1 VIVLCDPWRAHLLA
15 WIHRA
20 EARSIT
26 AELRRTGR
34 TVSLKAYGEKSNGL
48 PPSEPPLLRVSDP
61 VMLEAVRALTRASL
75 SYIGPS
81 AAVMEVCYDKYEAY
95 RIAARSG
102 VDCPRTMLA
111 SEASEMPFPLVLKP
125 RHGSDSIGLCILRD
139 APIPVRKQRKT
150 YIAQQLVH
158 GTELTVAVY
167 RDCVGVPLRIA
178 LPEGTPYS
186 FLRKYLLRP
195 RCVPLA
201 DAPLA
206 ERVRA
211 AALRIAAVFAPNWA
225 ARIDLIH
232 ESATG
237 RLYFLECDVAPLV
250 GAKSAFAASFSAAG
264 VGRLEQL
271 RWLLTKQAQDG
282 LGPEVTET
290 TTWPEKIEG
299 WIPPGHLCAA
309 QRVRRQT

>member
-1 VIVLCDPWRAHLLA
+1 VIVLCEPWRAHPLV

-20 EARSIT
+20 EARSIA

-34 TVSLKAYGEKSNGL
+34 TVSLATYGEKSIDL
-48 PPSEPPLLRVSDP
+48 PPSGPPLLRVSDP

-75 SYIGPS
+75 PYIGPS
-81 AAVMEVCYDKYEAY
+81 AAVMEICYDKYEAY
-95 RIAARSG
+95 RIAAGNG
-102 VDCPRTMLA
+102 VHCPTTVLA
-111 SEASEMPFPLVLKP
+111 NEASGMPFPLVLKP
-125 RHGSDSIGLCILRD
+125 RHGSDSIDLCILRD
-139 APIPVRKQRKT
+139 APIPVPKQTKT
-150 YIAQQLVH
+150 YIAQQLVR

-167 RDCVGVPLRIA
+167 RDWAGEPLRIA

-206 ERVRA
+206 KRVRA
-211 AALRIAAVFAPNWA
+211 AALRVAAVFAPTWA

-264 VGRLEQL
+264 VGRREQL
-271 RWLLTKQAQDG
+271 RWLLNESGAQGGHD
-282 LGPEVTET
+282 PEMS

-299 WIPPGHLCAA
+299 
-309 QRVRRQT
+309 